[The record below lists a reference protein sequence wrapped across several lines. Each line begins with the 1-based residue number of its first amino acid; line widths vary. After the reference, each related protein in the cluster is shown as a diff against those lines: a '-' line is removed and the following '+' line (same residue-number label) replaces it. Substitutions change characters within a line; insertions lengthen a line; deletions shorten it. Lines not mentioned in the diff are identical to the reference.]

1 MTRGRRRAA
10 LAFVCLALGCAY
22 YNGLYNANR
31 LAGDAKRA
39 QREGRDGE
47 ARSLWAQAAVKA
59 ESVATRYPSSRHWDD
74 ALLLWGEG
82 LNRAGNCG
90 QAVVPLAIAA
100 DSAADANVRRRS
112 RLLLAE
118 CHLGLRDPQRAI
130 EVVQV
135 LLDDPEAP
143 GAQDALLLRAKAQLR
158 LGRPAAAVAD
168 LQTVPLE
175 AGGFDLARAQIATGE
190 YESAQDVLRRRVAG
204 TYDEEAWL
212 DVLQV
217 LGEGAP
223 QRASVIVDSLLE
235 RSGLSAGQ
243 RGRLQLADGERWTAA
258 GDPNRARDRFASVM
272 AEVPDSVEGGLA
284 LAYLTVAT
292 LRALDDL
299 EQLPEVAEQLR
310 EVERRGTGSSAIVER
325 PLVGATAAVE
335 TLGNAEAPRRDLRL
349 FLVGEFFRDSLDAPQ
364 PAGQIFLRLAHDHPT
379 SMVAP
384 KALLAATQLDA
395 ARRDSIRAVLET
407 RYPASPYTLFVQGRD
422 SEAFRLAED
431 SLRAVLAMTG
441 LRRGELGDQDVVDVE
456 REGVR
461 LQ

>member
-1 MTRGRRRAA
+1 MTRGRWRAA
-10 LAFVCLALGCAY
+10 LAVVCLALGCAY

-59 ESVATRYPSSRHWDD
+59 ESVATRYPTSRHWDD

-82 LNRAGNCG
+82 LNRAGNCR

-100 DSAADANVRRRS
+100 DSAADADVRRRS

-118 CHLGLRDPQRAI
+118 CYLGLRDPQRAF
-130 EVVQV
+130 EAVQV
-135 LLDDPEAP
+135 LLEDSAAP
-143 GAQDALLLRAKAQLR
+143 GAQDALLIRAKVQLR
-158 LGRPAAAVAD
+158 LGRPAAAAAD
-168 LQTVPLE
+168 LQNVPLE
-175 AGGFDLARAQIATGE
+175 AGGFDLARARVATGE

-204 TYDEEAWL
+204 VYDEAAWL
-212 DVLQV
+212 DVLKV
-217 LGEGAP
+217 LGERAP

-258 GDPNRARDRFASVM
+258 GDPSRARDRFTSVT
-272 AEVPDSVEGGLA
+272 AEAPDSLEGAIARAHLA
-284 LAYLTVAT
+284 VAT
-292 LRALDDL
+292 LRVLDDL
-299 EQLPEVAEQLR
+299 DRLPEIEAELR
-310 EVERRGTGSSAIVER
+310 EVVQRGAGASAVAER

-335 TLGNAEAPRRDLRL
+335 TLANVDAPRRELRL
-349 FLVGEFFRDSLDAPQ
+349 FLLGEFFRDSLDAPQ
-364 PAGQIFLRLAHDHPT
+364 PAGRIFLRLARDHPT

-384 KALLAATQLDA
+384 KALLAATELDA

-407 RYPASPYTLFVQGRD
+407 RYPASPYTLFVQGRASD
-422 SEAFRLAED
+422 AFRVAED
-431 SLRAVLAMTG
+431 SLRAVLAMTQ
-441 LRRGELGDQDVVDVE
+441 LRGGDAEGRDVPDRE
-456 REGVR
+456 QEGVR
-461 LQ
+461 FQ

>member
-1 MTRGRRRAA
+1 MTPGRGRAA
-10 LAFVCLALGCAY
+10 LAFVFLALGCAY

-31 LAGDAKRA
+31 LAGDARRA
-39 QREGRDGE
+39 QRQGREGE

-90 QAVVPLAIAA
+90 QAITPLAIAA
-100 DSAADANVRRRS
+100 DSAADATVRRRS

-118 CHLGLRDPQRAI
+118 CHLSLRDPQRAI

-143 GAQDALLLRAKAQLR
+143 GAQDALLIRARAHLR
-158 LGRPAAAVAD
+158 LGHPAAAAAD

-175 AGGFDLARAQIATGE
+175 AGGFDLARAQVASGDF
-190 YESAQDVLRRRVAG
+190 ESAQDVLLRRVAG
-204 TYDEEAWL
+204 TYDEAAWL

-217 LGEGAP
+217 LGERAP

-235 RSGLSAGQ
+235 RPGLSAGQ
-243 RGRLQLADGERWTAA
+243 RGRLRLADGERWTAA
-258 GDPNRARDRFASVM
+258 GDPNRARARFTSVTTE
-272 AEVPDSVEGGLA
+272 APDSLEGTLA
-284 LAYLTVAT
+284 RAHLAVTA
-292 LRALDDL
+292 LRVLDDL
-299 EQLPEVAEQLR
+299 ERLPEVEEQIR
-310 EVERRGTGSSAIVER
+310 EAAGLGGGSSAIVER

-335 TLGNAEAPRRDLRL
+335 ALEIAEAPRRDLRL
-349 FLVGEFFRDSLDAPQ
+349 FLVAEFFRDSLDAPR
-364 PAGQIFLRLAHDHPT
+364 PAAQLFLRLARDHPT

-395 ARRDSIRAVLET
+395 SQRDSIRTVLDA
-407 RYPASPYTLFVQGRD
+407 RYPESPYTLFLQGRASD
-422 SEAFRLAED
+422 AFRVAED
-431 SLRAVLAMTG
+431 SLRTVLAMTQW
-441 LRRGELGDQDVVDVE
+441 RRGETGGRDVMDLE